1 MSETNKS
8 KDSVEDRAK
17 RFVYSDDDWKESMLL
32 DPKPLNVAKLKR
44 KLGKK
49 KK

>member
-1 MSETNKS
+1 MSETNKRE
-8 KDSVEDRAK
+8 DSEDRAK
-17 RFVYSDDDWKESMLL
+17 RFVYTDDEWKESMLL
-32 DPKPLNVAKLKR
+32 NPKPLNIEKLKR